1 MCIVSMTP
9 ALKQRLGR
17 VWAAPPGAGVET
29 FIAHDAPD
37 DAGWLFTEEHGK
49 HFAGVSLWNIKT
61 GENRRVHALADPQ
74 SLQGGGFD
82 GRYLVWQESKWS
94 KSFDLFS
101 VYSFDLHTGKV
112 TKLADST
119 RDAKGV
125 TYPMQLADPVIS
137 DGMVA
142 WAQGVGPGV
151 SAVKLVDLR
160 TGHLRTARQGPIGA
174 LHFVGD
180 VLVIAELPGQGLH
193 LVAID
198 VQSLKEVTLPA
209 SLAGVKNGDVF
220 TASPGGKI
228 AYIDETFRQLWFSN
242 GPDTAP
248 TLVAQLPAEF
258 GFQGALQLSDSG
270 LVFASEGRGSYFID
284 VSTGSALKIT
294 DSQYFFLRAAHV
306 VTNDANGDKSAANT
320 GLRIFDLAKGD
331 IPACPRSPAPLRD
344 LVSSTASTQPSV
356 GAGA

>member
-1 MCIVSMTP
+1 
-9 ALKQRLGR
+9 
-17 VWAAPPGAGVET
+17 
-29 FIAHDAPD
+29 
-37 DAGWLFTEEHGK
+37 
-49 HFAGVSLWNIKT
+49 
-61 GENRRVHALADPQ
+61 
-74 SLQGGGFD
+74 
-82 GRYLVWQESKWS
+82 
-94 KSFDLFS
+94 
-101 VYSFDLHTGKV
+101 
-112 TKLADST
+112 
-119 RDAKGV
+119 
-125 TYPMQLADPVIS
+125 
-137 DGMVA
+137 
-142 WAQGVGPGV
+142 
-151 SAVKLVDLR
+151 
-160 TGHLRTARQGPIGA
+160 
-174 LHFVGD
+174 VGD

-198 VQSLKEVTLPA
+198 VQSLKEVALPA
-209 SLAGVKNGDVF
+209 SLAGVQNGDFF

-270 LVFASEGRGSYFID
+270 LVFASEGRGSYFIV

-306 VTNDANGDKSAANT
+306 VTNDANGDKSAANA

-331 IPACPRSPAPLRD
+331 IPACPKSPAPLRD